1 MSELFG
7 IIIAGVLTHN
17 ILLTGFLGMCSFIAI
32 SRDLRASVGL
42 GLAVTFVSTFT
53 AGLNALIY
61 RYFLAPGAL
70 VWLFGDSVRST
81 DLSFVSLIVFIA
93 VIAGFVQVVEMIV
106 QRWFPVLH
114 GVLGIFLPLI
124 TVNCAILGV
133 SLFMVI
139 KDFTP
144 FRATVYGF
152 ASGAGW
158 ALAIVLMAAM
168 RRRLDRAALPRGFDG
183 VPVTLLL
190 TGMLAAAFSAFAGI
204 RL

>member
-1 MSELFG
+1 MSELLG
-7 IIIAGVLTHN
+7 IILAGVLTHN

-32 SRDLRASVGL
+32 SRDLRASLGL
-42 GLAVTFVSTFT
+42 GLAVTFVATFT

-61 RYFLAPGAL
+61 NYFLAPGAM
-70 VWLFGDSVRST
+70 VWLLGDSARSI

-93 VIAGFVQVVEMIV
+93 VIAGFVQVVEMVI
-106 QRWFPVLH
+106 QRWFPLLH

-139 KDFTP
+139 KGLTP

-158 ALAIVLMAAM
+158 ALAIILMAAM
-168 RRRLDRAALPRGFDG
+168 RRRLDTSAMPRAFAG

-190 TGMLAAAFSAFAGI
+190 TGLLAAAFSAFAGMEF
-204 RL
+204 